1 MKKTLLVVAML
12 TMATAL
18 TAQDY
23 DSTIKRWNEGP
34 LTWEDFSTY
43 TGGYPIIASLEYGW
57 HGVSAKPVKT
67 GNLHII
73 RQLTELYMNPVSS
86 WVNPDHKNPGTLQYM
101 QTAFDYAELCRRQL
115 QREIDNNVN
124 GTSVSELSQFYYGKA
139 DRFIA
144 RMREETD
151 QGRDTAMVRFF
162 AVQTAEQLADTP
174 DTEAVPEFGRKKWG
188 MAVHYGYGNDTP
200 FGEAANY
207 LRPLHGLKWGFDI
220 SYGDHLSLY
229 WHMLLAGA
237 GKTRQEF
244 VHNGAT
250 WRTDRGQTGGNMEFD
265 LAYSLIDTPWFNL
278 SPFAGIGAGFYQTVI
293 GQDEHNKNIT
303 DGFVGFRYLA
313 GLSLAL
319 KVSRTLDLSGRQLYY
334 YGAPIGTTRSYNE
347 SSIRLLAY
355 AAHTNYQQPVGP
367 TWSLNLGLAYN
378 IHSWNLR

>member
-23 DSTIKRWNEGP
+23 DSTIKRWHEGP
-34 LTWEDFSTY
+34 LTWEDFTTY
-43 TGGYPIIASLEYGW
+43 SGGYPIIASLEYGW

-67 GNLHII
+67 GNLRIV
-73 RQLTELYMNPVSS
+73 RTQTELYMNPVSS
-86 WVNPDHKNPGTLQYM
+86 WVNPDYRNPGTLQYM

-115 QREIDNNVN
+115 QREIDNNVK

-162 AVQTAEQLADTP
+162 AVQTADQLAGTP
-174 DTEAVPEFGRKKWG
+174 DTEAVPEIGRKKWG
-188 MAVHYGYGNDTP
+188 MAVHYGYGNDIP
-200 FGEAANY
+200 MGEAANY
-207 LRPLHGLKWGFDI
+207 LRTLHGLKWGFDI
-220 SYGDHLSLY
+220 SYGNVSLY

-244 VHNGAT
+244 VHDGAT
-250 WRTDRGQTGGNMEFD
+250 WRTNRTQNGGNMEFD
-265 LAYSLIDTPWFNL
+265 LAYNLVDTPWFNL

-293 GQDEHNKNIT
+293 GQDENNKNVT
-303 DGFVGFRYLA
+303 DGIAGFRYLA
-313 GLSLAL
+313 GLSMAI
-319 KVSRTLDLSGRQLYY
+319 KVSRTLDLSSRQLYY
-334 YGAPIGTTRSYNE
+334 YGGQMGTTRSYDE

-355 AAHTNYQQPVGP
+355 AAHTSYEQPVGP
-367 TWSLNLGLAYN
+367 TWSLNFGLAYN

>member
-1 MKKTLLVVAML
+1 ML
-12 TMATAL
+12 TMATAI
-18 TAQDY
+18 TAQEY
-23 DSTIKRWNEGP
+23 DATIKRWNEGP

-57 HGVSAKPVKT
+57 HGVSSKPIRY
-67 GNLHII
+67 GNL
-73 RQLTELYMNPVSS
+73 RVYRTRTECYMNPVSS
-86 WVNPDHKNPGTLQYM
+86 WVNPDHKNPGTLLYM

-115 QREIDNNVN
+115 QREIDNNTH

-162 AVQTAEQLADTP
+162 AVQTAEGLAGIP
-174 DTEAVPEFGRKKWG
+174 EEEAVPEIGRKKWG
-188 MAVHYGYGNDTP
+188 FGIHYGYGNEFP
-200 FGEAANY
+200 LGEAANY

-220 SYGDHLSLY
+220 SYGQASLY

-250 WRTDRGQTGGNMEFD
+250 WRTDRNQQGGNMELD
-265 LAYSLIDTPWFNL
+265 LAYNLVDTPWFNL
-278 SPFAGIGAGFYQTVI
+278 SPFAGIGVGYTQTVV
-293 GQDEHNKNIT
+293 GKNEGNKDIK
-303 DGFVGFRYLA
+303 DGFTGFRYLA
-313 GLSLAL
+313 GLSMGL
-319 KVSRTLDLSGRQLYY
+319 KVRRTLELTSRPVYY
-334 YGAPIGTTRSYNE
+334 YGATVGTTRGYSE

-355 AAHTNYQQPVGP
+355 ASHTNYDLPVGP
-367 TWSLNLGLAYN
+367 AWSLHFGLAYN